1 MISARSRNPY
11 KGAWQNV
18 LLPWNF
24 SSYHYLSELYL
35 SIRFLVF
42 IRMQLKGELA
52 ICSPNVWCTC
62 ILLEDVQVSNN
73 RPRVDTLSSAASSF
87 SLTFKSQ
94 SSHCIIIVINICHSH
109 PIVLSL
115 LLTFMSQSSHCIII
129 VINICVTVIPLYY
142 HCYSHLCHSHPI
154 VLSLLLSFKSQ
165 SPMTSSLLLSP
176 WLSTR

>member
-87 SLTFKSQ
+87 SFTFKSQ
-94 SSHCIIIVINICHSH
+94 SSHCIIIVINIY
-109 PIVLSL
+109 
-115 LLTFMSQSSHCIII
+115 
-129 VINICVTVIPLYY
+129 VTVIPLYY
-142 HCYSHLCHSHPI
+142 HCYNHLSHSHP
-154 VLSLLLSFKSQ
+154 LHHHCCYHHGYHF
-165 SPMTSSLLLSP
+165 
-176 WLSTR
+176 